1 MMECTDADV
10 DEKIDRHRR
19 RQQQKDPCENESIG
33 CNYWEVIKYGLG
45 EDIVLVSACL
55 PVDLELQK
63 MRGSS
68 LSNNSPHTGRNSA
81 YVTIKQRPDGSMVDA
96 NRHRDWI
103 KFQ

>member
-45 EDIVLVSACL
+45 EDIVEWMIRDRQERRCEFCGGTQN
-55 PVDLELQK
+55 PFLEEAKEIERRELEQK
-63 MRGSS
+63 LEG
-68 LSNNSPHTGRNSA
+68 P
-81 YVTIKQRPDGSMVDA
+81 P
-96 NRHRDWI
+96 
-103 KFQ
+103 